1 MRVYRNGLLCLV
13 LACITL
19 GVFWQVGDHQFINY
33 DDPLYI
39 TSNTN
44 VKAGLTGKNI
54 LWAFTTM
61 AASNWHPLAWLSHM
75 TDVEVFG
82 LSARGHHLTNA
93 FIHTASTLLLF
104 LLLTQITA
112 SPWKSLF
119 VSALFALHPLHVESV
134 AWAAERKDV
143 LSGLFWFLTL
153 LFYAGYVKHRTFK
166 FYLLTLFSFIVGL
179 MTKPML
185 VTLPPVMILMD
196 YWPLN
201 RFQSEEPADGLKGLF
216 RGYGSFSILVKEK
229 VPFFLLSLLSAV
241 VTMFAQ
247 RSGGTVSSFEAVPLV
262 FRIENALIVY
272 TKYIA
277 KTIWP
282 QNLAFLYPF
291 PLSLPLW
298 QVLASSVILILVT
311 IATIHFWRRKPYFF
325 VGWFWF
331 FITLLP
337 VIGLI
342 QVGSQSMAD
351 RYTYI
356 PLIGL
361 FIMVSWGVPDL
372 LRGLRYRSAILITL
386 SCVVIF
392 ALTLTTWRQLGY
404 WKDNISLYRHTLDV
418 TNNNY
423 IILNNLGIALAE
435 RGEVE
440 AAIQAYQEALRIW
453 PGSVTAHVNL
463 GAALADRG
471 KLDEAISQYQE
482 ALRLRPD
489 YALARTNWS
498 KALNNRGVE
507 LAQQGRMDEAIHYFN
522 EALRIDPELVDG
534 HFNLGITLARLK
546 RDDEAAEQFVL
557 VLRLTPDSA
566 EAHNWLRRL
575 GRSMKDSSSQKE
587 N

>member
-1 MRVYRNGLLCLV
+1 M

-19 GVFWQVGDHQFINY
+19 GVFWQIGDHQFINY
-33 DDPLYI
+33 DDPLYV

-44 VKAGLTGKNI
+44 VKGGLTGKNI
-54 LWAFTTM
+54 LWAFTTT
-61 AASNWHPLAWLSHM
+61 AASNWHPLTWLSHIV
-75 TDVEVFG
+75 DIELFG
-82 LSARGHHLTNA
+82 LKPRGHHLTNLV
-93 FIHTASTLLLF
+93 IHTASTLLLF
-104 LLLTQITA
+104 LLLAQITTA
-112 SPWKSLF
+112 PLRSLF

-134 AWAAERKDV
+134 AWVAERKDV
-143 LSGLFWFLTL
+143 LSGFFWFLTL
-153 LFYAGYVKHRTFK
+153 LFYAGYVKHRTLK
-166 FYLLTLFSFIVGL
+166 FYLLTLFSFMVGL

-185 VTLPPVMILMD
+185 VTLPLVMILMD

-201 RFQSEEPADGLKGLF
+201 RFESEDMPHGVSVLF
-216 RGYGSFSILVKEK
+216 RAREPLPTLVKEK
-229 VPFFLLSLLSAV
+229 VPLLLLSLLSAA
-241 VTMFAQ
+241 VTVYVQ

-262 FRIENALIVY
+262 FRIENALIAY
-272 TKYIA
+272 AKYIV

-311 IATIHFWRRKPYFF
+311 IVTIHFRRQKPYLL
-325 VGWFWF
+325 VGWLWF
-331 FITLLP
+331 LIILLP

-372 LRGLRYRSAILITL
+372 LRGLRYRLTIFVTL
-386 SCVVIF
+386 SCLVIF
-392 ALTLTTWRQLGY
+392 ALTLSTWRQLGY

-471 KLDEAISQYQE
+471 KLDEAISHYEE
-482 ALRLRPD
+482 ALRLKPD
-489 YALARTNWS
+489 DALARTNWS
-498 KALNNRGVE
+498 KALNNRGVA

-575 GRSMKDSSSQKE
+575 GRSMKDSRSQKE
-587 N
+587 D